1 MTPEGR
7 ENHPF
12 WRRYHMHL
20 SSPLTPEAEEVMTQ
34 TIGCATAVHRALGP
48 GFLEWRTLLVKHFFA
63 TFVSFVVRARD
74 GLTKLL

>member
-1 MTPEGR
+1 
-7 ENHPF
+7 
-12 WRRYHMHL
+12 MHL

-34 TIGCATAVHRALGP
+34 TIGCAIAVHRALGP

-63 TFVSFVVRARD
+63 TFVSFVTFVVRARD